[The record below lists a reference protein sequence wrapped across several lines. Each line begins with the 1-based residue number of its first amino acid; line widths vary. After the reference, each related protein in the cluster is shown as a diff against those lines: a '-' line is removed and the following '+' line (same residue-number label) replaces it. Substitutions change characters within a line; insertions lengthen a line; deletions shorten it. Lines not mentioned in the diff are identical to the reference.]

1 MFRLC
6 GGDREPFKEGVL
18 ELLNFTERVYL
29 PTAVGYADFQRKTTP
44 YLVSA
49 STTRYGVIF
58 LCPTAILSLSGAV
71 GHGILHKTVG
81 RGLAPAE
88 NERLPQTARLAQS
101 ERCKN

>member
-6 GGDREPFKEGVL
+6 GGDQEPFKEGFL

-29 PTAVGYADFQRKTTP
+29 PTAVGYADFQAKTTP

-58 LCPTAILSLSGAV
+58 LCPTFGRVAV
-71 GHGILHKTVG
+71 DVGFLHIFVG
-81 RGLAPAE
+81 VIHE
-88 NERLPQTARLAQS
+88 
-101 ERCKN
+101 